1 MSETPTQ
8 EGRTEGGS
16 TGSRRSLGAETS
28 VPEVTSADRS
38 VDVWRDRKW
47 IAGTVGIILG
57 LVGLFMVGLWLYGV
71 LAHFLFLLLMAWLF
85 AAAMN
90 PAIVW
95 LMGRG
100 VGRGLAT
107 AITTGVSVLAM
118 LLLVVVFG
126 NLFVQQAS
134 DMVKTLP
141 GVVTSLI
148 QWSNAHF
155 HTDLNAS
162 SVIASLHLDS
172 GQISATVSVIAG
184 SAFSVIDSFGS
195 VLIDTV
201 TVLVFAIYIAAAGP
215 HFLQAIARGMR
226 PGAQRVFINVAEI
239 SAAKTGGYVG
249 SKIVLAALSAF
260 FHGVV
265 FVIIGVPHWLP
276 FALLVGVTAQF
287 VPLIGTYI
295 GIILPVL
302 ATVFDS
308 PVKAVV
314 IIAFAAVYQQIESY
328 VFTPRVSQK
337 TMDVNP
343 AVALAA
349 VFVGAAV
356 WGPIGALIGI
366 PLVAAIVA
374 IAETYSRRY
383 DLIPELAT
391 LTPAVP
397 AAQAEAAPA
406 SAAPPTTSTD

>member
-1 MSETPTQ
+1 MSEPAT
-8 EGRTEGGS
+8 RDA
-16 TGSRRSLGAETS
+16 GAPDHDENNAPGAQT
-28 VPEVTSADRS
+28 
-38 VDVWRDRKW
+38 DVWRDRKW
-47 IAGTVGIILG
+47 IAGTVGLVLV
-57 LVGLFMVGLWLYGV
+57 LVGLFFVAMWLYAV

-95 LMGRG
+95 LMGKG
-100 VGRGLAT
+100 LGRGLAT
-107 AITTGVSVLAM
+107 AVTTAMSVLTM

-134 DMVKTLP
+134 DMVKNLP
-141 GVVTSLI
+141 GVVSALI
-148 QWSNAHF
+148 AWSNAHF

-162 SVIASLHLDS
+162 SVITSLHLSS

-184 SAFSVIDSFGS
+184 SAFTVIDSFGS

-215 HFLQAIARGMR
+215 IFLQSIARGMR

-239 SAAKTGGYVG
+239 SAQKTGGYVG

-308 PVKAVV
+308 PVKALL

-343 AVALAA
+343 AIALAA

-391 LTPAVP
+391 LSPADKIPEPTEP
-397 AAQAEAAPA
+397 AAAT
-406 SAAPPTTSTD
+406 SDPTD